1 MSIQALSWC
10 VHQKCDT
17 TTTKLILFILSNYAD
32 ERQSCYPSEKHIAKL
47 AGVSDR
53 TVRRSLRY
61 LEDFGLLRIQHQSG
75 TSNRYFLSTDA
86 HVLTPVVTH
95 DLPVRTPVSTNTKE
109 DTKDIYTED
118 FEDFWKI
125 YPRRVNK
132 FQTFVKWKKTIKDI
146 PPKKL
151 LVFTVRFAEKM
162 QRENTENKYIAHPST
177 WLNQKRY
184 LDFAKIESTVTSLNN
199 IAG

>member
-61 LEDFGLLRIQHQSG
+61 LDFGLLRIQHQSG

>member
-17 TTTKLILFILSNYAD
+17 TTTKLVLFILSNYAD
-32 ERQSCYPSEKHIAKL
+32 ENQSCYPSEKHIAKL

-61 LEDFGLLRIQHQSG
+61 LEDFGLLRIQHQNG
-75 TSNRYFLSTDA
+75 TSNRYFLSVDTYVQPPQDTT
-86 HVLTPVVTH
+86 VQPL
-95 DLPVRTPVSTNTKE
+95 RTPVTSNTKVN
-109 DTKDIYTED
+109 TKDKYTEE
-118 FEDFWKI
+118 FEEFWKV
-125 YPRRVNK
+125 YPRPVNK
-132 FQTFVKWKKTIKDI
+132 HQTFTKWKKVVDEISE
-146 PPKKL
+146 KKL
-151 LVFTVRFAEKM
+151 LVYTIRFAEKV
-162 QRENTENKYIAHPST
+162 QRENTEEKFICHPST

-184 LDFAKIESTVTSLNN
+184 EDFKKLKEKKISLNN